1 MKRYHIALLDVIEWS
16 LPAQLPSAGALFMFF
31 FRVKHIGQADPVRVH
46 FTAAGL
52 SAQMARIVALGKY
65 TYKSQSVIMVL

>member
-1 MKRYHIALLDVIEWS
+1 
-16 LPAQLPSAGALFMFF
+16 MFF

-65 TYKSQSVIMVL
+65 TFTSQSVIMEL

>member
-1 MKRYHIALLDVIEWS
+1 MTGHHITLLDVIERS
-16 LPAQLPSAGALFMFF
+16 LPELLPSAGALFMFF

-65 TYKSQSVIMVL
+65 TFKSESVIMVL